1 MARNRVKRFLE
12 NLHLRVIVL
21 AEQPDESKTVIEK
34 FEANADVGYAVIL
47 LTGDDWGAL
56 NGRGRTQGLKQSHRV
71 ESRARQNGP
80 ARMSYS
86 NGDFFWGV
94 SVGDESQY
102 QDRRNPA
109 TLLYAKPFDIEH

>member
-71 ESRARQNGP
+71 ESRARQNVIFKWG
-80 ARMSYS
+80 
-86 NGDFFWGV
+86 FFLGRLGRRRV
-94 SVGDESQY
+94 SVSGPEEP
-102 QDRRNPA
+102 RN
-109 TLLYAKPFDIEH
+109 TSLRKTI